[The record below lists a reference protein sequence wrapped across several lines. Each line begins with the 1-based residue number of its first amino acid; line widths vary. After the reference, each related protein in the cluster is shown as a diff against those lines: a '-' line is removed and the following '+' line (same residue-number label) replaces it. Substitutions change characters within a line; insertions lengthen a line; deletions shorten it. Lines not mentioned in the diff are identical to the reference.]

1 MQNLVREPLHLA
13 DARRV
18 WLRPLSFED
27 DPQLV
32 DLCRRTSPE
41 YRCRRFLRPTV
52 PYDVREAE
60 RLASVDQ
67 DGARCSA
74 QSECSSDRIAPDNML
89 SHVQATELV

>member
-1 MQNLVREPLHLA
+1 MNLVREPLHLA

-67 DGARCSA
+67 EGAMC
-74 QSECSSDRIAPDNML
+74 
-89 SHVQATELV
+89 